1 DSYGVP
7 WRKSLARSA
16 SLPALLG
23 KAIRQI
29 RPSNEHIVARA
40 ERYGGA
46 QVVAFETEHAARREQ
61 KIAAFRKAF
70 VEGPILSLPVGAKFS
85 ISFDPGSVESFP
97 GVGQV
102 FGSAKVTD
110 EWGVLQVQSGG
121 VLMKRPAA
129 SFTGVV
135 LRAPASPSGDR
146 IAGQGWT
153 LQLNPGWKLAPGAR
167 SGDWTVTRG
176 DK

>member
-1 DSYGVP
+1 M
-7 WRKSLARSA
+7 
-16 SLPALLG
+16 
-23 KAIRQI
+23 
-29 RPSNEHIVARA
+29 ARA
-40 ERYGGA
+40 GRYGGA
-46 QVVAFETEHAARREQ
+46 RVIAFETEQASRREQ

-70 VEGPILSLPVGAKFS
+70 VEGPTLSLPVGSRFS
-85 ISFDPGSVESFP
+85 FSFDPDHVDSFP

-129 SFTGVV
+129 DFTGVV
-135 LRAPASPSGDR
+135 LPAPASPSGEKLN
-146 IAGQGWT
+146 GEGWT

-167 SGDWTVTRG
+167 SGDWTVTRS
-176 DK
+176 DE